1 MSFWGFLVYAVLI
14 LVGGFILFFVLL
26 IALFSMGLRNKFAPP
41 VMSVSLNERIFDRV
55 VKILMGYARALNI
68 SYYAVNILLYYFIV
82 PFSWFILLDM
92 ILDFHYF
99 KIGFALFCLGFFFYC
114 KDFEA
119 FSLNLY
125 RRSVVFL
132 NYFNRFGSNY
142 VASSVYICVLIPL
155 LIYGGLIYLLLR

>member
-1 MSFWGFLVYAVLI
+1 MSFWEFLVYAVLI
-14 LVGGFILFFVLL
+14 LAVGFILFFVVL

-41 VMSVSLNERIFDRV
+41 VKAAPLTERIFDRV
-55 VKILMGYARALNI
+55 VKILMGYARAFKI
-68 SYYAVNILLYYFIV
+68 SYYAFNILLYYFIV

-99 KIGFALFCLGFFFYC
+99 KIGFMLFCLGFFFYC

-132 NYFNRFGSNY
+132 NYFNRFGGNY

-155 LIYGGLIYLLLR
+155 LIYGGLIYLLVN